1 MKGSI
6 VENGVILGEDGNR
19 YTYDKSQIKDLD
31 PNLNLIGK
39 KVIFLSK
46 DGVVTEIFL
55 EQSPLEMIQSDDLGA
70 IKIKSYGAIGCGV
83 VAGLPYI
90 GFIFSIASV
99 VLRILATISVR
110 NKSQSNTIL
119 FNLVFSLVSG
129 AIAVFFWIVGVAMIN
144 ATGLLGVLGALLII
158 LGIAVVICGIISSY
172 LYYKELAQIT
182 SQKHFTNAFWCYVA
196 GVLLLIVVIGLIFL
210 LAAIILEIL
219 AWKNTQSL
227 AQSNGDYS
235 KVKSIFSSML
245 EAIKNKKK

>member
-55 EQSPLEMIQSDDLGA
+55 ENSPLEMIKSDDLSA
-70 IKIKSYGAIGCGV
+70 IKLKSYGAIGCGV
-83 VAGLPYI
+83 VSGLPYI

-129 AIAVFFWIVGVAMIN
+129 AIAIFLGYIGVAMIN
-144 ATGLLGVLGALLII
+144 AGGLLGALGALLVI
-158 LGIAVVICGIISSY
+158 LGIAIVICGIISSY

-235 KVKSIFSSML
+235 KVKSIFSSVQ